1 MGRRP
6 RPIYRVF
13 VSSTWL
19 DLQPERRA
27 LLDAL
32 QRMEEMRFVGMEF
45 FGNRPDNT
53 HDASIDQVDACDVLL
68 GIIGFRH
75 GSGITEAEYR
85 RARARGL
92 PCFIYFKR
100 ETAGG
105 PTDEDPAGAAR
116 LAAFKAE
123 LLRSHTV
130 KEFSHPEEL
139 AANATADL
147 HNWVASRWVVLDPPA
162 DTPAP
167 RAATPGPDHVNLRR
181 LLERV
186 EHDWIQGVLEASL
199 HHRAW
204 LELGL
209 VWRDHAVEHPWE
221 RIVVAPDRPIG
232 SLPRADSIA
241 AIYATAHHTLLVLGE
256 PGAGK
261 TTTLLELARDLI
273 ARARRA
279 VEEPPP
285 VVLALTTWERGPL
298 ADWIVA
304 ELGLRYQVP
313 KRIARD
319 WVEGS
324 RLALLLDGLDEVPV
338 ARREACVHA
347 INTFAREHPPPGLAV
362 TCRVAEYDALATKL
376 RLRAAICLQPLP
388 PEQVDR
394 HLAAGGAALA
404 ALRQTLREDAGLR
417 ELARTPLM
425 LSVMML
431 AWHGAETRAADAAPA
446 TDLESR
452 RQQVFDAYVHAAL
465 HRRGKAAGDGV
476 VAQLPAVLRWLA
488 QRMQQHGQTLFVF
501 EQLQPGWLGSRRL
514 AFYFLTTRLAAAV
527 ALAVPFA
534 AWQRTTADT
543 ALILALGAFLG
554 TVLGTL
560 DLRLA
565 TRSRT
570 KHQATIRFVAI
581 AAFLVGTAAAW
592 IAFFV
597 LRDIGRAAYYSSGL
611 GYLLAAGVAFCVS
624 TDVRELDVKPAASV
638 HWSWRR
644 SLQLS
649 RLAVSI
655 GVGFFVVFYLASL
668 VVALFAGDAAS
679 FLRQSLGDGSFALGG
694 AVAAVLVAVGWWRLR
709 PERTPV
715 NVAFAAALI
724 VEGSLVGIALVTPV
738 AWFGPTITLIPATV
752 LAVFG
757 GFTATMVDPS
767 RQRPGGAWFWL
778 RVPLQ
783 FAAVVGGLAL
793 IPVAIAV
800 GGSFKPTGEWVQ
812 RVLFMAL
819 IFPGLCA
826 LAAFIRSGGFN
837 GLQHALLRW
846 LLARSGELPRNAP
859 ALFEKAAQLALLQK
873 VGFGYRFVHA
883 LLLEHFARRSSPS
896 RSD

>member
-1 MGRRP
+1 MGRPP

-53 HDASIDQVDACDVLL
+53 HDASLDQVDGCDVLV
-68 GIIGFRH
+68 GVIGFRH

-100 ETAGG
+100 AVADA
-105 PTDEDPAGAAR
+105 PTDEEPERAAK
-116 LAAFKAE
+116 LAAFKTE

-162 DTPAP
+162 AAPAP
-167 RAATPGPDHVNLRR
+167 RASPPGADHLNLCR
-181 LLERV
+181 LLDRV

-209 VWRDHAVEHPWE
+209 AWRDQAVEHPWE

-241 AIYATAHHTLLVLGE
+241 AIYAAAHNTLLVLGE

-279 VEEPPP
+279 GEEPPP
-285 VVLALTTWERGPL
+285 VVLALTTWESGRL

-324 RLALLLDGLDEVPV
+324 RLALLLDGLDEVPA
-338 ARREACVHA
+338 ARREACVDA
-347 INTFAREHPPPGLAV
+347 INAFARENPPPGLAV

-376 RLRAAICLQPLP
+376 RLRAAICLQPLS

-394 HLAAGGAALA
+394 HLAAGGEALA
-404 ALRQTLREDAGLR
+404 ALRRTLHEDAGLR

-431 AWHGAETRAADAAPA
+431 AWHGTETGATAIAPA
-446 TDLESR
+446 TDPEGR
-452 RQQVFDAYVHAAL
+452 RRQVFDAYVHAAL
-465 HRRGKAAGDGV
+465 HRRGKVAGGEAA
-476 VAQLPAVLRWLA
+476 ARLPQVLHWLA
-488 QRMQQHGQTLFVF
+488 QRMQHHGQTLFVF
-501 EQLQPGWLGSRRL
+501 EQLQPGWLGGGRA
-514 AFYFLTTRLAAAV
+514 AFYFLATRLATAV
-527 ALAVPFA
+527 LLAVPFA
-534 AWQRTTADT
+534 AWQRTPREM
-543 ALILALGAFLG
+543 ALLLGLGALVGTALGA
-554 TVLGTL
+554 L
-560 DLRLA
+560 DLWLA
-565 TRSRT
+565 TRSRAQ
-570 KHQATIRFVAI
+570 HRANVRFVSI
-581 AAFLVGTAAAW
+581 ALFLVGTAAAW
-592 IAFFV
+592 IAYFV
-597 LRDIGRAAYYSSGL
+597 LNEIGRAAHYSGGL
-611 GYLLAAGVAFCVS
+611 GYLLTAGIAFCVS

-649 RLAVSI
+649 RLAVST
-655 GVGFFVVFYLASL
+655 GVGFFVLLYLASL
-668 VVALFAGDAAS
+668 VVALLSGEAAS
-679 FLRQSLGDGSFALGG
+679 FLHGSLGDGTFASG
-694 AVAAVLVAVGWWRLR
+694 AAVSAVLVAGGWWRFR
-709 PERTPV
+709 PERTPA
-715 NVAFAAALI
+715 NLALAAALI
-724 VEGSLVGIALVTPV
+724 VESGLVGLALATPA
-738 AWFGPTITLIPATV
+738 AWFGPAITLIPAAV

-783 FAAVVGGLAL
+783 FASLVGGLAL
-793 IPVAIAV
+793 IPIAV
-800 GGSFKPTGEWVQ
+800 DLGDSFNPTAEWFQ
-812 RVLFMAL
+812 RVLPVAL

-837 GLQHALLRW
+837 GLQHAVLRW

-883 LLLEHFARRSSPS
+883 LLLDHFARRPEPA
-896 RSD
+896 RPG